1 MVNRANDHPMYGEMR
16 KACLNVIIVLAVVL
30 VGRAMGQT
38 GAEPMSV
45 NYCDVVTSPTVYNG
59 KVLSVEVILSPSEQ
73 VLSLYGE
80 ACVPREGYNVT
91 TQAILPD
98 SWESMANGKKLRA
111 ILKHGREAKVKLVGT
126 FENSGERHGVGAARF
141 RFSISQVNAVSRWR
155 ETGLT
160 E

>member
-1 MVNRANDHPMYGEMR
+1 MNGEML

-30 VGRAMGQT
+30 MACATGQT

-45 NYCDVVTSPTVYNG
+45 NYCDVVASPADYNG
-59 KVLSVEVILSPSEQ
+59 KVLSVEVILSPSEH

-80 ACVPREGYNVT
+80 VCVPKEGYNVT
-91 TQAILPD
+91 TQAILPG
-98 SWESMANGKKLRA
+98 SWESMRNGKKLRA

-126 FENSGERHGVGAARF
+126 FENSGERYGVGATRF
-141 RFSISQVNAVSRWR
+141 RFSISQVNSVSRWR